1 MTDIGASDPPPVHAQ
16 RSTVDAAKEQTTA
29 VGQSAKDAGSD
40 VVAQAK
46 DQTQRVASEAGRQ
59 TQDLYR
65 QVRGQL
71 GDQASTQQ
79 KRAVGGLYALGHEVG
94 QMAEQGGQSGP
105 ATHVARQ
112 ASEKI
117 NDAARWLDSR
127 EPGHVLD
134 DVKRYARRNPGT
146 FLLGAAVL
154 GVLAGRLTKN
164 LGSPDATASSGWP
177 SMDADDG
184 MSGQLQTST
193 TTYVSGSGTTG
204 STVPSAQPVA
214 TSTATSDPS
223 GESVLTDLRQS
234 TPPVVPAGGV
244 IDTPTRAMPPAGYP
258 DDEEPA

>member
-1 MTDIGASDPPPVHAQ
+1 MTNIGASDPPPVQ
-16 RSTVDAAKEQTTA
+16 TQQSSVDAAKEQSIA

-46 DQTQRVASEAGRQ
+46 GQTQRVASEAGRQ

-65 QVRGQL
+65 QVRGQV
-71 GDQASTQQ
+71 GDQVSTQQ

-117 NDAARWLDSR
+117 NDAARWLDGR

-134 DVKRYARRNPGT
+134 DVKRYARRSPGA

-164 LGSPDATASSGWP
+164 LGSPDASASSGWP
-177 SMDADDG
+177 SMDADDRMG
-184 MSGQLQTST
+184 GQHQPST
-193 TTYVSGSGTTG
+193 TTYVSGSGTRG
-204 STVPSAQPVA
+204 STVPSVQPVR
-214 TSTATSDPS
+214 TSTATSVTSDEPVAADPRS
-223 GESVLTDLRQS
+223 P
-234 TPPVVPAGGV
+234 TPAVASAGGA
-244 IDTPTRAMPPAGYP
+244 IDTPTRAMPPVGYP
-258 DDEEPA
+258 DDEGPA